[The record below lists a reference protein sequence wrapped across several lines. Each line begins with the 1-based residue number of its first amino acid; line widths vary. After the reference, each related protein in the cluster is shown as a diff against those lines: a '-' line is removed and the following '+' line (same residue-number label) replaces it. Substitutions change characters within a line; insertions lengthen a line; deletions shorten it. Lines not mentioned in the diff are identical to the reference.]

1 MQVLQGSKT
10 DVTEVTIQS
19 KQCPVIP
26 KEILKKYVE
35 NKGQIINRHA
45 LNQEDIYMIK
55 QNNRMQA

>member
-19 KQCPVIP
+19 KQCPVIR
-26 KEILKKYVE
+26 KEILKKFVE
-35 NKGQIINRHA
+35 NTGQIINRHA

-55 QNNRMQA
+55 QNNRMHA